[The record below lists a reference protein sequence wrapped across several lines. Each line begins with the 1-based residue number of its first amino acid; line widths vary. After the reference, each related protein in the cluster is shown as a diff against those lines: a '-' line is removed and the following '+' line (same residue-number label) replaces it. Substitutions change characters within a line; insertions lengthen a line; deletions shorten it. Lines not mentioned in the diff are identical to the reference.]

1 MIYNLKD
8 YSYLD
13 DNSLAVSIIM
23 SKISD
28 GDTVKLGGGTVE
40 LDGRYA
46 TPKTIYLPRYSN
58 DKKYYAFCVDNKK
71 NITIDG
77 EGAYLLFDGNVSPFG
92 FENCENVTLKNFVID
107 YKTPCMIQGKIVE
120 ADENFIVV
128 DFSACNLDVKYD
140 MEHKMLLFRESCD
153 SEYLEADSFL
163 LNEFDPE
170 LKKHSKTSPDY
181 FLCVNKPHPVYGF
194 MSACVDTEVLEN
206 GHFRLTYSYSI
217 YPEHRYSCNGHVL

>member
-8 YSYLD
+8 YSYLE

-107 YKTPCMIQGKIVE
+107 Y
-120 ADENFIVV
+120 
-128 DFSACNLDVKYD
+128 
-140 MEHKMLLFRESCD
+140 
-153 SEYLEADSFL
+153 
-163 LNEFDPE
+163 
-170 LKKHSKTSPDY
+170 
-181 FLCVNKPHPVYGF
+181 
-194 MSACVDTEVLEN
+194 
-206 GHFRLTYSYSI
+206 
-217 YPEHRYSCNGHVL
+217 